1 MTDLPDWHIELW
13 ETVVHYDHPT
23 FANWSAPLGDI
34 NGDGFDDFAIATA
47 TDTTFV
53 FLGGDPFNHE
63 PAFFLYGGGSGI
75 DVGDFNGDGLL
86 DLVTGR
92 ACLPPAMPCPENKG
106 QVRIYFRTLS
116 EPYFEARPDLLI
128 EGKPDEYLGL
138 HYSSL
143 YSNVQ
148 ALDFNGDGYDDLL
161 THGLDNNDSVDFR
174 ALIYFGGPEM
184 DTEYDVEFRVDPVT
198 FNDGYANSMLT
209 GDMNGDGYDDV
220 LIYGYKFGLRYWD
233 LYLGAPQPLQ
243 RAVPHRVLASPA
255 AWTPQKDAARIM
267 DINADGYDD
276 IIDAGERSMH
286 RSHGDVLVFL
296 GGPHL
301 PDVILPNDS
310 IPNYDPFT
318 DRFPWM
324 ASPVGDMNGDGI
336 NDLLIPWAIEFFPGA
351 SGYYFYPGGTLYKT
365 PTGYTGTLP
374 EDGISAGAYPAGD
387 VNGDGFDDVLTL
399 GRAASNAVETNRFQ
413 IHLGARQLSTYTVP
427 TPVTGTLTL
436 SLSPNPVS
444 STASNLHIRISGT
457 SAAPTHLTLK
467 NLLGVVIESKVIGS
481 SQSAVS
487 WNVAALPAGVYI
499 VTARQ
504 GDIVIHEKLVK
515 I

>member
-53 FLGGDPFNHE
+53 FLGGVPFDHE

-86 DLVTGR
+86 DLATGR

-106 QVRIYFRTLS
+106 QVRVYFRTLS
-116 EPYFEARPDLLI
+116 EPYYEARPDLVI
-128 EGKPDEYLGL
+128 EGEPDEYLGL

-161 THGLDNNDSVDFR
+161 THGLDTNDSVDFR
-174 ALIYFGGPEM
+174 ALIFFGGPDM
-184 DTEYDVEFRVDPVT
+184 DTEYDVEFRADPVT
-198 FNDGYANSMLT
+198 FNDGYANAMLT
-209 GDMNGDGYDDV
+209 GEINGDGYDDV
-220 LIYGYKFGLRYWD
+220 LVYGYHAGVKYWD
-233 LYLGAPQPLQ
+233 LYLGSSQPPY
-243 RAVPHRVLASPA
+243 RALPHRVLAA
-255 AWTPQKDAARIM
+255 TAGWAPQKDAAGIM
-267 DINADGYDD
+267 DVNADGYDD
-276 IIDAGERSMH
+276 IIDAGQYSMH
-286 RSHGDVLVFL
+286 REHGDVLVFL
-296 GGPHL
+296 GGPRL
-301 PDVILPNDS
+301 PEVILPNDS
-310 IPNYDPFT
+310 IPNYDRFT
-318 DRFPWM
+318 DRYPGRIC
-324 ASPVGDMNGDGI
+324 PVGDMNGDGI
-336 NDLLIPWAIEFFPGA
+336 NDLLIPWAIEFFPMSA
-351 SGYYFYPGGTLYKT
+351 GYYFYPGGPSFQI
-365 PTGYTGTLP
+365 PTGYTGTSLS
-374 EDGISAGAYPAGD
+374 EGISPGAYPAGD
-387 VNGDGFDDVLTL
+387 VNGDGYDDALTL
-399 GRAASNAVETNRFQ
+399 GHAALNAVESNRFQ
-413 IHLGARQLSTYTVP
+413 IHLGARQLSTRATP
-427 TPVTGTLTL
+427 TPLAETLQITL
-436 SLSPNPVS
+436 VPNPVLS
-444 STASNLHIRISGT
+444 ADANLQVRVSGT
-457 SAAPTHLTLK
+457 SHIRTHLTLM
-467 NLLGVVIESKVIGS
+467 NLLGSVLESEVVEAP
-481 SQSAVS
+481 QSVFS